1 MKIERL
7 ISWFDKKEENLIGEY
22 NIDTLSLDVLKE
34 IFTPSPEEDPMMYDP
49 YIIHQQESE
58 ALKKYIDL
66 EFDFDRYIY
75 QIDCFQV

>member
-1 MKIERL
+1 
-7 ISWFDKKEENLIGEY
+7 
-22 NIDTLSLDVLKE
+22 
-34 IFTPSPEEDPMMYDP
+34 MMYDP

-66 EFDFDRYIY
+66 EFDFDRYLY